1 VGNSKSVRRVIRLGP
16 LGSGPLHP
24 VRQRSGEMR
33 SVPAA
38 TRTLPALVLL
48 ALLLATP
55 IGTFAQ
61 AGRTTGLPL
70 PRFVSLGAEEVNLR
84 FGPGEA
90 YPIAWILIR
99 EGLPVEIVEEFDTWR
114 KVRLHDGDLG
124 WIHGS
129 LLSSRRTV
137 LVADE
142 IRALRQTPDQDA
154 RIVLRAEPGVI
165 GQLLDCDGSWCRVEI
180 EGRRGWLQRTEFWGV
195 LPDET
200 LR

>member
-1 VGNSKSVRRVIRLGP
+1 VATSKSVRRVIRLGP
-16 LGSGPLHP
+16 VAWGRLRP
-24 VRQRSGEMR
+24 VRQRWGEMR
-33 SVPAA
+33 SLPTA
-38 TRTLPALVLL
+38 TWILPALALL
-48 ALLLATP
+48 ALLFATP
-55 IGTFAQ
+55 SRVLAQ
-61 AGRTTGLPL
+61 AGRTTGLPV
-70 PRFVSLGAEEVNLR
+70 PRFVSLGAAEVNLR

-90 YPIAWILIR
+90 YPIAWILTR

-114 KVRLHDGDLG
+114 KVRLHDGELG
-124 WIHGS
+124 WIHGN

-165 GQLLDCDGSWCRVEI
+165 GQLFDCDGSWCRVEI
-180 EGRRGWLQRTEFWGV
+180 EGRRGWLHRAEFWGV
-195 LPDET
+195 LADET

>member
-1 VGNSKSVRRVIRLGP
+1 MIRLAAIGWGP
-16 LGSGPLHP
+16 VCRLGRHS
-24 VRQRSGEMR
+24 RRMAR
-33 SVPAA
+33 APAA
-38 TRTLPALVLL
+38 LPILL
-48 ALLLATP
+48 ALAVLALLAAP
-55 IGTFAQ
+55 PDAFAQ

-70 PRFVSLGAEEVNLR
+70 PRFVSLGADEVNLR
-84 FGPGEA
+84 FGPGEG
-90 YPIAWILIR
+90 YPIAWILTR

-124 WIHGS
+124 WIHAS

-142 IRALRQTPDQDA
+142 VRALRQTPGREA

-165 GQLLDCDGSWCRVEI
+165 GRLLDCDGDWCRVEI
-180 EGRRGWLQRTEFWGV
+180 EGRRGWLQRAELWGV

>member
-1 VGNSKSVRRVIRLGP
+1 MDNSRSVRVIL
-16 LGSGPLHP
+16 L
-24 VRQRSGEMR
+24 
-33 SVPAA
+33 
-38 TRTLPALVLL
+38 ALAVA

-55 IGTFAQ
+55 QNAFAQ

-70 PRFVSLGAEEVNLR
+70 PRFVSLGANEVNLR
-84 FGPGEA
+84 FGPGES

-129 LLSSRRTV
+129 LLSSTRTV
-137 LVADE
+137 LVADQV
-142 IRALRQTPDQDA
+142 RALRQAPDQDA
-154 RIVLRAEPGVI
+154 PIVLRAEPGVI
-165 GQLLDCDGSWCRVEI
+165 GQLIDCESSWCRIEI
-180 EGRRGWLQRTEFWGV
+180 EGRRGWLQRVELWGV

-200 LR
+200 VR

>member
-1 VGNSKSVRRVIRLGP
+1 VIQVGPI
-16 LGSGPLHP
+16 GSGSMRL
-24 VRQRSGEMR
+24 VRLRWGEMR

-38 TRTLPALVLL
+38 APILLASVLL

-55 IGTFAQ
+55 PGAFAQ

-70 PRFVSLGAEEVNLR
+70 PRFVSLGADEVNLR
-84 FGPGEA
+84 FGPGEG
-90 YPIAWILIR
+90 YPIAWILTR

-124 WIHGS
+124 WIHAS

-142 IRALRQTPDQDA
+142 IQALRQTPDQDA

-180 EGRRGWLQRTEFWGV
+180 EGRRGWLQRAEFWGV

>member
-1 VGNSKSVRRVIRLGP
+1 VADSKSIRC
-16 LGSGPLHP
+16 
-24 VRQRSGEMR
+24 MR
-33 SVPAA
+33 LVPTATRIVPALA
-38 TRTLPALVLL
+38 LL
-48 ALLLATP
+48 ALLFGTP
-55 IGTFAQ
+55 SGTFAQ
-61 AGRTTGLPL
+61 AGRMTGLPV
-70 PRFVSLGAEEVNLR
+70 PRFVSLGADEVNLR
-84 FGPGEA
+84 FGPGDA
-90 YPIAWILIR
+90 YPIAWILTR

-114 KVRLHDGDLG
+114 KVRLHDGEVG
-124 WIHGS
+124 WIHGK

-180 EGRRGWLQRTEFWGV
+180 EGRRGWLQRAEFWGV
-195 LPDET
+195 RPDET

>member
-1 VGNSKSVRRVIRLGP
+1 VIQVDP
-16 LGSGPLHP
+16 IGSGPMRL
-24 VRQRSGEMR
+24 VRLRWGEMR

-38 TRTLPALVLL
+38 APILLASVLL

-55 IGTFAQ
+55 PGAFAQ

-70 PRFVSLGAEEVNLR
+70 PRFVSLGADEVNLR
-84 FGPGEA
+84 FGPGEG
-90 YPIAWILIR
+90 YPIAWILTR

-124 WIHGS
+124 WIHAS

-142 IRALRQTPDQDA
+142 IQALRQTPDQDA

-180 EGRRGWLQRTEFWGV
+180 EGRRGWLQRAEFWGV

>member
-1 VGNSKSVRRVIRLGP
+1 VIRAGP
-16 LGSGPLHP
+16 MGSAPLRRDRP
-24 VRQRSGEMR
+24 GRRRMALR
-33 SVPAA
+33 PAA
-38 TRTLPALVLL
+38 TAALAVLTLL
-48 ALLLATP
+48 ALLATP
-55 IGTFAQ
+55 PSGFAQ

-70 PRFVSLGAEEVNLR
+70 PRFVSLGADEVNLR
-84 FGPGEA
+84 FGPGEG
-90 YPIAWILIR
+90 YPIAWILTR

-114 KVRLHDGDLG
+114 KVRLHDGELG

-129 LLSSRRTV
+129 LLSSRRTA

-142 IRALRQTPDQDA
+142 IRALRQAPDQDA

-165 GQLLDCDGSWCRVEI
+165 GELLDCDGGWCRVEI
-180 EGRRGWLQRTEFWGV
+180 DGRRGWMQRAEFWGV

>member
-1 VGNSKSVRRVIRLGP
+1 MARA
-16 LGSGPLHP
+16 
-24 VRQRSGEMR
+24 
-33 SVPAA
+33 PAA
-38 TRTLPALVLL
+38 LPILL
-48 ALLLATP
+48 ALAVLGLLATP
-55 IGTFAQ
+55 PDAVAQ

-70 PRFVSLGAEEVNLR
+70 PRFVSLGAGEVNLR
-84 FGPGEA
+84 FGPGEG
-90 YPIAWILIR
+90 YPIAWILTR
-99 EGLPVEIVEEFDTWR
+99 EGLPVEIVQEFDTWR

-124 WIHGS
+124 WIHAS

-142 IRALRQTPDQDA
+142 IRALRQTPEQEA

-165 GQLLDCDGSWCRVEI
+165 GRLLDCDGSWCRVEV
-180 EGRRGWLQRTEFWGV
+180 EGRRGWLQRADLWGV

>member
-1 VGNSKSVRRVIRLGP
+1 VIRVGRI
-16 LGSGPLHP
+16 GSGPMRL
-24 VRQRSGEMR
+24 VRLRWSEMR

-38 TRTLPALVLL
+38 TPILLASVLL

-55 IGTFAQ
+55 PGAFAQ

-70 PRFVSLGAEEVNLR
+70 PRFVSLGADEVNLR
-84 FGPGEA
+84 FGPGEG
-90 YPIAWILIR
+90 YPIAWILTR

-124 WIHGS
+124 WIHAS

-142 IRALRQTPDQDA
+142 IQALRQTPDQDA

-180 EGRRGWLQRTEFWGV
+180 EGRRGWLQRAEFWGV